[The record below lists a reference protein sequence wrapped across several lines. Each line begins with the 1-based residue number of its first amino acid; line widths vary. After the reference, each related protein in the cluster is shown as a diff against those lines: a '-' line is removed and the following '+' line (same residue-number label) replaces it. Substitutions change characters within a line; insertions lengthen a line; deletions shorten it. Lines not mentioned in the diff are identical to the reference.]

1 MNNKMNEEFDTKR
14 NLIVNYLPSTLSQ
27 EDVNVLFSRIGP
39 ITKCKL
45 IRNSTTGVSMGYAF
59 IEYPTEQLASQA
71 IAQISG
77 VEMEGKTL
85 KVSYARPSSEETKN
99 TNVYIASLP
108 LSVSEENL
116 RELFSPFGTIITNK
130 LLTNPDGSSR
140 GAGFVRYATNSEAL
154 AAISSMAGKTLPESN
169 GPLTVKL
176 AIPPKQNPHTGL
188 AAITTNML
196 SGVGAAARN
205 SSVRFNPMGIAQNSA
220 MQMSQNYGSSVAGMS
235 GMSSAQ
241 NVNQVAASNTNA
253 PVAAALPMNPN
264 LNAAGMPVVM
274 TMGASQPACVYVY
287 GLQPTHTE
295 LTLYELF
302 SPFGGIL
309 NVKLVRDITKEDK
322 PCKGY
327 GFVNYTKF
335 EDAHKAVISMN
346 NVPFEGKNLQVSFK
360 QTKTT
365 TSVQNVNLKP
375 VNMVS
380 VAT

>member
-1 MNNKMNEEFDTKR
+1 MEEFDMKR

-27 EDVNVLFSRIGP
+27 EDVNMLFSRIGTV
-39 ITKCKL
+39 TKCKL
-45 IRNSTTGVSMGYAF
+45 IRNNATGVSMGYAF
-59 IEYPTEQLASQA
+59 IEYPSEQLASSA
-71 IAQISG
+71 ISQING
-77 VEMEGKTL
+77 IEMEGKTL

-108 LSVSEENL
+108 LSVTEDKL
-116 RELFSPFGTIITNK
+116 RELFTPFGTIITNK

-154 AAISSMAGKTLPESN
+154 AAINAMAGKTLPESN

-176 AIPPKQNPHTGL
+176 AIPPKQNVNTGL
-188 AAITTNML
+188 SAITTNML

-205 SSVRFNPMGIAQNSA
+205 SSVRFNPMSISTNANSSSSIPINQNYSQITGVNINSVPVTQSIQSINPVSA
-220 MQMSQNYGSSVAGMS
+220 MPLSQSITHG
-235 GMSSAQ
+235 
-241 NVNQVAASNTNA
+241 TT
-253 PVAAALPMNPN
+253 L
-264 LNAAGMPVVM
+264 PVVM
-274 TMGASQPACVYVY
+274 TMGATTSQPACVYVY

-309 NVKLVRDITKEDK
+309 NVKLVRDLTKDDK

-327 GFVNYTKF
+327 GFVNFTKF
-335 EDAHKAVISMN
+335 EDAHKAVVSMN
-346 NVPFEGKNLQVSFK
+346 NIPFENKILQVSFK
-360 QTKTT
+360 QNKTAT
-365 TSVQNVNLKP
+365 AIQNVNLKP

>member
-1 MNNKMNEEFDTKR
+1 MEEFDTKR

-27 EDVNVLFSRIGP
+27 DDVNMLFSRIGP
-39 ITKCKL
+39 VSKCKL
-45 IRNSTTGVSMGYAF
+45 VRNNVTGVSMGYAF
-59 IEYPTEQLASQA
+59 IEYPTEQLAANA
-71 IAQISG
+71 IAQING

-108 LSVSEENL
+108 LSVTETKL

-140 GAGFVRYATNSEAL
+140 GAGFVRYSTNSEAL
-154 AAISSMAGKTLPESN
+154 AAISAMAGKTLPESN

-176 AIPPKQNPHTGL
+176 AIPPKQNVNSGL
-188 AAITTNML
+188 SAITTNML

-205 SSVRFNPMGIAQNSA
+205 SNVRFNPLSIS
-220 MQMSQNYGSSVAGMS
+220 
-235 GMSSAQ
+235 Q
-241 NVNQVAASNTNA
+241 NVNSASSIPITQNFNQVAGVPINQSINSVVASNVQN
-253 PVAAALPMNPN
+253 MNSVSNMP
-264 LNAAGMPVVM
+264 LNQNMTPGASMPVVM
-274 TMGASQPACVYVY
+274 AMGAASQPACVYVY

-309 NVKLVRDITKEDK
+309 NVKLVRDLTKDEK

-327 GFVNYTKF
+327 GFVNFTKF

-346 NVPFEGKNLQVSFK
+346 NVPFESKILQVSFK
-360 QTKTT
+360 QNKTPT
-365 TSVQNVNLKP
+365 AIQNVNLKP

>member
-1 MNNKMNEEFDTKR
+1 MEEFDMKR

-27 EDVNVLFSRIGP
+27 EDVNMLFSRIGTV
-39 ITKCKL
+39 TKCKL
-45 IRNSTTGVSMGYAF
+45 IRNNATGVSMGYAF
-59 IEYPTEQLASQA
+59 IEYPSEQLASSA
-71 IAQISG
+71 ISQING
-77 VEMEGKTL
+77 IEMEGKTL

-108 LSVSEENL
+108 LSVTEDKL
-116 RELFSPFGTIITNK
+116 RELFTPFGTIITNK

-154 AAISSMAGKTLPESN
+154 AAINAMAGKTLPESN

-176 AIPPKQNPHTGL
+176 AIPPKQNVNTGL
-188 AAITTNML
+188 SAITTNML

-205 SSVRFNPMGIAQNSA
+205 SSVRFNPMSISTNANS
-220 MQMSQNYGSSVAGMS
+220 SSSIPINQNYSQITGVNINSV
-235 GMSSAQ
+235 
-241 NVNQVAASNTNA
+241 
-253 PVAAALPMNPN
+253 PVTQSIQSINPVPAMP
-264 LNAAGMPVVM
+264 LSQSITHGTTLPVVM
-274 TMGASQPACVYVY
+274 TMGATTSQPACVYVY

-309 NVKLVRDITKEDK
+309 NVKLVRDLTKDDK

-327 GFVNYTKF
+327 GFVNFTKF
-335 EDAHKAVISMN
+335 EDAHKAVVSMN
-346 NVPFEGKNLQVSFK
+346 NIPFENKILQVSFK
-360 QTKTT
+360 QNKTAT
-365 TSVQNVNLKP
+365 AIQNVNLKP